1 MKPGDQ
7 NALTNCKFI
16 RRKD

>member
-1 MKPGDQ
+1 MKPDNQ
-7 NALTNCKFI
+7 NALTNWKFI